1 MLREAESFIVPPSR
15 NVKLTLFSC
24 CKVLLAWCHEQL
36 AAMVRYGWWSRRR
49 EHLLSALIVSWAQN
63 RERAHGAGD
72 EHPPSR
78 AARFQGPPSR
88 A

>member
-36 AAMVRYGWWSRRR
+36 AAMVRYVWVV
-49 EHLLSALIVSWAQN
+49 ESAQ
-63 RERAHGAGD
+63 GATLVCVD
-72 EHPPSR
+72 R
-78 AARFQGPPSR
+78 LMGPEP
-88 A
+88 